1 MVHYDH
7 NEDKIIIGGKNLE
20 ILGEFGCLF
29 HAFFKNT
36 PPRFRDDIHK
46 IMRHTLDDALEN
58 VKAAGEGATD
68 EDIIN
73 AYINNILK
81 PKGE

>member
-7 NEDKIIIGGKNLE
+7 NEDEMIIEGKNHE
-20 ILGEFGCLF
+20 IIAEFGCIF

-36 PPRFRDDIHK
+36 PPMFRDAIHE

-58 VKAAGEGATD
+58 VKAAGEGATE
-68 EDIIN
+68 EDI
-73 AYINNILK
+73 
-81 PKGE
+81 